1 MIEIRIENSQYPDAL
16 RKIKNPPKQ
25 LYLEGNMEL
34 LNKNSIA
41 IIGSRNCSE
50 NGKILAK
57 KFAKELV
64 EQGLTIISGMAK
76 GIDSHAHIETLNNK
90 GNTIAVLGNGFN
102 NIFPKENINLY
113 RKIIEA
119 NGLIISEYPPNVK
132 AKSEF
137 FLERNRIVSGLSI
150 GILVIEAA
158 YRSGTSVT
166 ARIAKDQGKKIFVL
180 PHEIGDIHGVGTNN
194 LIRKGATLVTSTK
207 EIIKEYDFLK
217 YKKISKKENLKIEF
231 KTIEEKQVYL
241 LLKSK
246 ITNIN
251 IISDKLQLPINKINE
266 ILFML
271 ELHGYIKKK
280 KGVYECI

>member
-1 MIEIRIENSQYPDAL
+1 MIEIRIENDQYPDTL

-25 LYLEGNMEL
+25 LYLEGNIEL

-50 NGKILAK
+50 NGKNLAK

-64 EQGLTIISGMAK
+64 EQDLTIISGMAK
-76 GIDSHAHIETLNNK
+76 GIDSHAHIETLNNN

-113 RKIIEA
+113 QKIIKS

-166 ARIAKDQGKKIFVL
+166 ARIAKEQGKKIFVL

>member
-1 MIEIRIENSQYPDAL
+1 MIEIRIENSQYPDTL

-25 LYLEGNMEL
+25 LYLEGNIEL

-76 GIDSHAHIETLNNK
+76 GIDSYAHIETINNN

-166 ARIAKDQGKKIFVL
+166 ARIAKEQGKKIFVL